1 MRSIE
6 KQNNPLK
13 SEMLWDSTSLSQALN
28 TDVSAGATVTSVSI
42 DSRTIEK
49 GGLFVAIRGEK
60 FNGNTFAADA
70 IQNGA
75 VLCIVDEVTKEA
87 KPFSKQLIVVK
98 DAFEALNQLAT
109 FARSRL
115 KGRVIGV
122 TGSVGKTTTK
132 EMLKI
137 ALEDQG
143 NTYGS
148 VGNFNNHYGLP
159 ITLANMPEDTE
170 FAILELGM
178 SSSGE
183 LQKLSQMAKP
193 HIAIITTIEAVH
205 LEYFTSVSA
214 IAAAKAEIFDGMDN
228 TGIAIINYDNLYEKI
243 LTNHAKSKKLKI
255 IGFAED
261 HETDYQ
267 LTDYEV
273 MGDASKI
280 TVACKTKDLTYKLG
294 AVGKHLAL
302 NSIAVIAAVEALG
315 ADVQYAIKSLAN
327 FKAQKGRGQIHKLA
341 KAKLTIIDDSYNAS
355 PASVKAAINYMSA
368 YQQSAKRLV
377 LILGD
382 MLELGTTSSD
392 LHAQLLDPIV
402 ANPISVVHTVGNIMK
417 TLYDLLPANLK
428 GLHAT
433 TSTDLARVVCDY
445 LQPGD
450 VVLIKGSNSMKM
462 SIILDA
468 ILKSA
473 ER

>member
-6 KQNNPLK
+6 KQNSPLK
-13 SEMLWDSTSLSQALN
+13 SAALWNATSLSQALN
-28 TDVSAGATVTSVSI
+28 TDVPAGVTVTNVSI

-49 GGLFVAIRGEK
+49 GGLFVAIRGAK
-60 FNGNTFAADA
+60 FNGNTFVAEA
-70 IQNGA
+70 IKNGA

-87 KPFSKQLIVVK
+87 KPYRKQLIVVK
-98 DAFEALNQLAT
+98 NTFETLNQLAA
-109 FARSRL
+109 FARNRL
-115 KGRVIGV
+115 KGKVIGV

-148 VGNFNNHYGLP
+148 MGNYNNHYGLP
-159 ITLANMPEDTE
+159 LTLANMPEDTE
-170 FAILELGM
+170 YAILELGM
-178 SSSGE
+178 SNSGE
-183 LQKLSQMAKP
+183 LQKLSQLAKP
-193 HIAIITTIEAVH
+193 HVAIVTTIEAGH
-205 LEYFTSVSA
+205 LENFTSVSA

-228 TGIAIINYDNLYEKI
+228 QGIAIINYDNTYEKI
-243 LTNHAKSKKLKI
+243 LTNHAKTKKLKI
-255 IGFAED
+255 VGFAEN

-273 MGDASKI
+273 MGEASKI
-280 TVACKTKDLTYKLG
+280 TLACKTKDLTYKLG

-302 NSIAVIAAVEALG
+302 NSIAVIAAVEALD
-315 ADVQYAIKSLAN
+315 ADVQYATKSLAN
-327 FKAQKGRGQIHKLA
+327 FKAPKGRGQIHKFSQS
-341 KAKLTIIDDSYNAS
+341 KLTVIDDSYNAN
-355 PASVKAAINYMSA
+355 PASVKAAINNLPA
-368 YQQSAKRLV
+368 YQQTAKRIV

-382 MLELGTTSSD
+382 MKELGPTSVA
-392 LHAQLLDPIV
+392 LHAELLDSIV
-402 ANPISVVHTVGNIMK
+402 ANPIAVVHTVGDIMK

-462 SIILDA
+462 NIILDA